1 MKRLLIAFLVSLV
14 LMMTVGT
21 SVALAKGP
29 PESII
34 VNAGSGNKPVF
45 DVGSRDE
52 VPPPEITIILDNG
65 KVIQPSPPDKTD
77 PDEPPPDDGL

>member
-1 MKRLLIAFLVSLV
+1 MKGLLIAFLVSLV

-29 PESII
+29 PDSII

-45 DVGSRDE
+45 DVGSTDLI
-52 VPPPEITIILDNG
+52 PPPEITIIIDGGLR
-65 KVIQPSPPDKTD
+65 VINPGPPK
-77 PDEPPPDDGL
+77 

>member
-1 MKRLLIAFLVSLV
+1 MKRITVSILLALI

-29 PESII
+29 PDSIV

-45 DVGSRDE
+45 DVGSTDL
-52 VPPPEITIILDNG
+52 VPPPEITIILVSG
-65 KVIQPSPPDKTD
+65 RVIEPGPPK
-77 PDEPPPDDGL
+77 